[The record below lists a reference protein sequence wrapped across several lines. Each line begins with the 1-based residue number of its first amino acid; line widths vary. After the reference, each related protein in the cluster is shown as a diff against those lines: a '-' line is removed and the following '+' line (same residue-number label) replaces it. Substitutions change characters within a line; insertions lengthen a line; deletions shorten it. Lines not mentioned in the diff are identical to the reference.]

1 MINTDLPPGDFTVKQ
16 KEEVSR
22 PLTVISADLAK
33 LTVDVFWGG
42 GEMVRR
48 EKLKCP
54 REIISLYSLYL
65 SLKDCSGKLSCV
77 LYVVFFLAWSFRRSF
92 LAITKIKKN
101 WQRTSVLVDEKIFFK
116 YLNGQKRWSF
126 VFGFFFFFN
135 LVTDSSVYHSANQRA
150 FLQTS

>member
-92 LAITKIKKN
+92 LAITKIKKIGRGH
-101 WQRTSVLVDEKIFFK
+101 QSL
-116 YLNGQKRWSF
+116 
-126 VFGFFFFFN
+126 
-135 LVTDSSVYHSANQRA
+135 
-150 FLQTS
+150 